1 MRLQNKVCMIS
12 GGSRGIGRS
21 IAECF
26 LQEGAVVNVLDIN
39 EEEGLRAAEEMKALF
54 PEGKIFFFKADI
66 TKEDEIADAVDKI
79 IENCSQIDVLVNN
92 AGITMDNLM
101 LRMDIKSWQAVLD
114 VNLTGAFLLSKYVA
128 RSMMKKKQ
136 GSIINIS
143 SIVGLHGNAGQCNY
157 SASKAG
163 LVGLTKSMAKE
174 LASRNINVNA
184 IAPGYIETDMTAK
197 LSDDVKEKLLGSIP
211 CAKLG
216 SPKDVA
222 KAALFLA
229 TEDSAY
235 ITGTVLNVDGGMGI

>member
-1 MRLQNKVCMIS
+1 MRLQDKVCLIS

-26 LQEGAVVNVLDIN
+26 LKEGATVNILDIN
-39 EEEGLRAAEEMKALF
+39 EEEGLKSAEEMKEIF
-54 PEGKIFFFKADI
+54 PERQIFFYKTDI
-66 TKEDEIADAVDKI
+66 TKEEEITDALDKI
-79 IENCSQIDVLVNN
+79 IESCSRVDVLVNN

-101 LRMDIKSWQAVLD
+101 LRMDLKSWQAVLD

-128 RSMMKKKQ
+128 RWMMKKKQ
-136 GSIINIS
+136 GTIINIS

-163 LVGLTKSMAKE
+163 IIGLTKSMAKE

-184 IAPGYIETDMTAK
+184 IAPGYIETEMTAN
-197 LSDDVKEKLLGSIP
+197 LSDDIKNQLLISIP

-216 SPKDVA
+216 KPKDVA
-222 KAALFLA
+222 QAALFLA
-229 TEDSAY
+229 TEDSSY
-235 ITGTVLNVDGGMGI
+235 ITGTVLSVDGGMGI

>member
-21 IAECF
+21 IAERF
-26 LQEGAVVNVLDIN
+26 LQEGATVHILDIN
-39 EEEGLRAAEEMKALF
+39 EEEGLRTVEEMKGLF
-54 PEGKIFFFKADI
+54 PEGQIFFFKADI
-66 TKEDEIADAVDKI
+66 TKEDEIAEAVDKI

-101 LRMDIKSWQAVLD
+101 LRMDLRSWQAVLD

-136 GSIINIS
+136 GNIINIS

-197 LSDDVKEKLLGSIP
+197 LSEGIKEKLLGSIP

-216 SPKDVA
+216 RPEDVA

-229 TEDSAY
+229 TEDSDY
-235 ITGTVLNVDGGMGI
+235 ITGAVLNVDGGMGI